1 MAKFE
6 IVMPKMGE
14 SIIEATI
21 TRWLKQVG
29 DKVEEDDAIVEI
41 ATDKVDSEV
50 PSPVDGIIEKLLY
63 KEGDVVEVGK
73 VIAIIKTEAEETESH
88 SERENVNESENENK
102 NDTAPLAEE
111 KVDKQIAD
119 DIEIKKENSDRFYS
133 PLVRNIAKKENI
145 SLKELDSI
153 PGSGSNGRLT
163 KEDLLQYIEKRKT
176 VPGEKET
183 QVKTD
188 TVKAPVLS
196 SGNNEVIEM
205 DRVRKLIADHMV
217 MSKQTSPHVTSF
229 IEVDMSKVVNWR
241 EKNKVA
247 FEKKYGTRIT
257 YTHIIMDAAVKAL
270 KNFPMINAS
279 VDGDKII
286 LKKNINLGMATALDD
301 GNLIVPVIHNADM
314 LNLSGISKTANDLAF
329 RARNNLLKPEEI
341 SGGTFTFTNL
351 GSFGS
356 LTGTPIINQPQLAI
370 LAAGIIKKKAV
381 VIESPQGDSIGI
393 RPEMILSLSYD
404 HRVVDGAMGGLYLK
418 KVAEYLENFD
428 EENI

>member
-6 IVMPKMGE
+6 IVMPKLGE

-29 DKVEEDDAIVEI
+29 DTLEEDDAIVEI

-50 PSPVDGIIEKLLY
+50 PSPVDGIIEKLLFN
-63 KEGDVVEVGK
+63 EGDVVEVGK
-73 VIAIIKTEAEETESH
+73 VIAIIKTEGEETES
-88 SERENVNESENENK
+88 VNESENK
-102 NDTAPLAEE
+102 DYTAPVAEE
-111 KVDKQIAD
+111 KVDEKIPEN
-119 DIEIKKENSDRFYS
+119 IEPKKENSDRFYS
-133 PLVRNIAKKENI
+133 PLVRNMARKENI
-145 SLKELDSI
+145 SLSELDSVH
-153 PGSGSNGRLT
+153 GSGSNGRLT
-163 KEDLLQYIEKRKT
+163 KEDLLQFIEKRKT
-176 VPGEKET
+176 APAEKKTSLKSVP
-183 QVKTD
+183 VN
-188 TVKAPVLS
+188 APVIS
-196 SGNNEVIEM
+196 SGNDEVIEM

-217 MSKQTSPHVTSF
+217 LSKQTSPHVTSF

-241 EKNKVA
+241 EKNKAA
-247 FEKKYGTRIT
+247 FEKKYGSKIT

-270 KNFPMINAS
+270 KDFPMINAS

-286 LKKNINLGMATALDD
+286 LKKNINFGMATALDD

-314 LNLSGISKTANDLAF
+314 LNLSGISKSANDLAL
-329 RARNNLLKPEEI
+329 RARNNNLKPEEI

-381 VIESPQGDSIGI
+381 VIESPHGDSIGI

-404 HRVVDGAMGGLYLK
+404 HRVVDGAMGGMYIK
-418 KVAEYLENFD
+418 KVADYLENFD

>member
-6 IVMPKMGE
+6 IVMPKLGE

-29 DKVEEDDAIVEI
+29 DTLEEDDAIVEI

-50 PSPVDGIIEKLLY
+50 PSPVDGIIEKLLFN
-63 KEGDVVEVGK
+63 EGDVVEVGK
-73 VIAIIKTEAEETESH
+73 VIAIIKTEGEETES
-88 SERENVNESENENK
+88 VNESENK
-102 NDTAPLAEE
+102 DYTAPVAEE
-111 KVDKQIAD
+111 KVDEKIPEN
-119 DIEIKKENSDRFYS
+119 IEPQKENSDRFYS
-133 PLVRNIAKKENI
+133 PLVRNMAKKENI
-145 SLKELDSI
+145 SLSELDSI
-153 PGSGSNGRLT
+153 HGSGSNGRLT
-163 KEDLLQYIEKRKT
+163 KEDLLQFIEKRKT
-176 VPGEKET
+176 APAEKKTSLKSVP
-183 QVKTD
+183 VN
-188 TVKAPVLS
+188 APVIS
-196 SGNNEVIEM
+196 SGNDEVIEM

-217 MSKQTSPHVTSF
+217 LSKQTSPHVTSF

-241 EKNKVA
+241 EKNKAA
-247 FEKKYGTRIT
+247 FEKKYGSKIT

-270 KNFPMINAS
+270 KDFPMINAS

-286 LKKNINLGMATALDD
+286 LKKNINFGMATALDD

-314 LNLSGISKTANDLAF
+314 LNLSGISKSANDLAL
-329 RARNNLLKPEEI
+329 RARNNNLKPEEI

-381 VIESPQGDSIGI
+381 VIESPHGDSIGI

-404 HRVVDGAMGGLYLK
+404 HRVVDGAMGGMYIK
-418 KVAEYLENFD
+418 KVADYLENFD